1 MINGSPSSIQ
11 YPVSSIQATSDMTFA
26 PTHSAPVS
34 SSRSI
39 ALWLA
44 LLAAWL
50 GWMFDG
56 MEMGLYSL
64 IIHPALKD
72 LLGTEDTKV
81 IGPYVGVTLSMFL
94 VGMSV
99 GGVIFG
105 RLGDRIGRVP
115 TMIITILM
123 CAVFTGLS
131 GLVQNWQQLAA
142 CRFLGAVGLGGEWG
156 LGVALVM
163 ETWPNASRPVLAGL
177 IGGAANVG
185 FITAAGVG
193 YLINY
198 LGLGWRWVLIAGFM
212 PALLTLLVR
221 LGVKEPERWVKA
233 HQRGQRSTLGD
244 LFKPPLLRQT
254 VIASALAAV
263 AVLGMW
269 GVFQAWLPSWVNVLV
284 GGDAKHERATTLLY
298 MAVGSTI
305 GAFFGGV
312 SAGWIGR
319 RPAYA
324 VYCLGSLVCV
334 GVLYLGCSAYGLQLL
349 LSSAVAGVFA
359 TSFFGWLPLYLPEL
373 FPTRIRATGEGF
385 CFNVGR
391 IISAGGVLVTG
402 QLVALFGGDYAK
414 ASAAMGAIYLIGLVL
429 IWFAPE
435 TQGCDL
441 PE

>member
-1 MINGSPSSIQ
+1 
-11 YPVSSIQATSDMTFA
+11 MTIPTAVPA
-26 PTHSAPVS
+26 PMPAPVPR
-34 SSRSI
+34 SRV
-39 ALWLA
+39 LWLA

-72 LLGTEDTKV
+72 LLGTSDTKV
-81 IGPYVGVTLSMFL
+81 IGPYVGLTLSMFL

-115 TMIITILM
+115 SMIITVLIY
-123 CAVFTGLS
+123 AVFTGLS
-131 GLVQNWQQLAA
+131 GLAWNWQQLAV

-185 FITAAGVG
+185 FITAAGIG
-193 YLINY
+193 YLINA
-198 LGLGWRWVLIAGFM
+198 LGLGWRWVLIAGFT
-212 PALLTLLVR
+212 PAVLTLIVL
-221 LGVKEPERWVKA
+221 LGVKEPERWVRTHKA
-233 HQRGQRSTLGD
+233 GSRSSLWD
-244 LFKPPLLRQT
+244 LFKPPLLGRT
-254 VIASALAAV
+254 LIASALAAV

-269 GVFQAWLPSWVNVLV
+269 GAFQAWLPSWVNVLV
-284 GGDAKHERATTLLY
+284 GGDASHERATTLLC
-298 MAVGSTI
+298 MAIGATI
-305 GAFFGGV
+305 GAFLGGV
-312 SAGWIGR
+312 AAGWMGR
-319 RPAYA
+319 RVSYILF
-324 VYCLGSLVCV
+324 CLGSLASV
-334 GVLYLGCSAYGLQLL
+334 GILYLRCKSYGPHLLFSA
-349 LSSAVAGVFA
+349 AVAGVFVTA
-359 TSFFGWLPLYLPEL
+359 FFGWLPLYLPEL
-373 FPTRIRATGEGF
+373 FPTRLRATGEGF

-391 IISAGGVLVTG
+391 VVSAAGVLVTG
-402 QLVALFGGDYAK
+402 QLVNLFGGRYNL
-414 ASAAMGAIYLIGLVL
+414 ASAAMGLIFLVGIVL

-435 TQGCDL
+435 TKGCDL